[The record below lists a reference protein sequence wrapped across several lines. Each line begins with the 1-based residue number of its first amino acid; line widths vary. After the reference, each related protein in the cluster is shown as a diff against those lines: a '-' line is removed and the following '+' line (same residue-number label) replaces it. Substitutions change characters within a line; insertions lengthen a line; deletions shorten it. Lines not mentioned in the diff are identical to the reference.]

1 MFKTLPELFEV
12 VEDLIETE
20 GVDIAEHCRT
30 RQCEPVHVT
39 VRVRGEEGQAVTPAV
54 EGDEVVLDYLPPDNR
69 RDQGDGD
76 LGINLQ

>member
-30 RQCEPVHVT
+30 RQCEPVHVA
-39 VRVRGEEGQAVTPAV
+39 VRVRVRKVKPSPGRG
-54 EGDEVVLDYLPPDNR
+54 R
-69 RDQGDGD
+69 
-76 LGINLQ
+76 